1 MHPYDQNRSAKS
13 ILLLQGTT
21 ATAPSGSS
29 FYKIQSVGG
38 TTALTFTGLVPSADA
53 ICIGTTGPGNLG
65 VYGTATGITGATA
78 VSNANVL
85 IPASAGPIYGNWSQI
100 NIETGQAIAYFG

>member
-13 ILLLQGTT
+13 ILVVAGTT

-38 TTALTFTGLVPSADA
+38 TTALTFTGLVPSAGA

-78 VSNANVL
+78 VSASNVS

-100 NIETGQAIAYFG
+100 NISGGQAIAYFG